1 MLNKLKS
8 FFQNRDAKDKLS
20 IIFDRSAIWALRI
33 LVFVF
38 PVFVLPWPTMPLE
51 SMKAHFVLIGALVV
65 FTFTAISV
73 ILALKYSIR
82 LHPIIYG
89 LFGFLAISAAS
100 ALFSGNQLTAFIGIG
115 GREMWSVITILGL
128 TLFAF
133 LIGTLT
139 RRQADFTALLWCLG
153 VGIAFSGIFE
163 LMQLAGK
170 FPYPFA
176 FTHQRIWTS
185 VGTPKVFAFIS
196 AMGAII
202 MLIYLRLEAKKINFS
217 VVTAISAILI
227 DFLVLLRIDF
237 YGAWL
242 FLALGALLFSLS
254 TLTAENKLV
263 FWDKY
268 LPIGIFLTA
277 LVFTMV
283 GSPLRRNII
292 PEFNLDL
299 PTSWNITSQ
308 SLNGNWFLGTG
319 PGTFEFSYS
328 RYRPTEFNS
337 GEFWNVRFDRPA
349 KHIMTILATMGSAGV
364 IAFLSPYA
372 VLLFVLWKKIRHAR
386 SRDPLPFWL
395 GSLAFLFLLSS
406 FFYAS
411 NLILV
416 WYSYAVL
423 GLTVATLGKDLEI
436 FKDSRKYR
444 FAVLGVISIMLV
456 FVLRLIIF
464 SSSSLFG
471 ESLLAR
477 ALSIKSSP
485 KERYNNLELA
495 WSYSSWEPRILR
507 SLSRAA
513 LQYANEMGRV
523 RDMDGAKIQ
532 KLLEKSTAS
541 VRRASEVDPG
551 DVENWLALGA
561 VYQNLL
567 PFIEGSGE
575 LVVRAYSEA
584 LSLEPSNP
592 LPRVEMGKSFLT
604 LGDRMRKDGMDK
616 DIVARIYQRAEEEF
630 IKALNLKADYAPIHF
645 YLGVIY
651 ERQGRDNDAILKLE
665 AVERFN
671 PSDAGVAYELGLLYL
686 KKGNLEKAKS
696 EFRRAISNLPAYS
709 DARWQLADVLLR
721 EGKPSEAI
729 AELQKI
735 LEYNPGNQNVIKA
748 IEEIKFGRSK
758 L

>member
-1 MLNKLKS
+1 MLNKIK
-8 FFQNRDAKDKLS
+8 FFFHNKESKDKLS
-20 IIFDRSAIWALRI
+20 QWFDRAAVWALRV

-38 PVFVLPWPTMPLE
+38 PIFVFPWPTMPLE
-51 SMKAHFVLIGALVV
+51 AMKAYFVLTGAFLV
-65 FTFTAISV
+65 FTLTAISTMLV
-73 ILALKYSIR
+73 SKYSIR

-89 LFGFLAISAAS
+89 LFGFLAVSAAS

-153 VGIAFSGIFE
+153 VGIALSGIFE
-163 LMQLAGK
+163 LLQLAGK

-202 MLIYLRLEAKKINFS
+202 TLIYLRLEAKKINFYF
-217 VVTAISAILI
+217 AAAMGAILI

-242 FLALGALLFSLS
+242 FLALGALLYSLS
-254 TLTAENKLV
+254 ALTAGNRLV
-263 FWDKY
+263 FWDRY

-277 LVFTMV
+277 IIFTMV

-292 PEFNLDL
+292 PEFNLDA
-299 PTSWNITSQ
+299 PTSWKITRE
-308 SLNGNWFLGTG
+308 SLSGNWFLGTG

-337 GEFWNVRFDRPA
+337 GKFWNVRFDRPA
-349 KHIMTILATMGSAGV
+349 KHLMTILATIGGLGV

-372 VLLFVLWKKIRHAR
+372 VLLFVFWKKIRQD

-395 GSLAFLFLLSS
+395 ISLVFLFLLSS

-411 NLILV
+411 NLTLV
-416 WYSYAVL
+416 WYSYVIL
-423 GLTVATLGKDLEI
+423 GLATAAFGHDFEI
-436 FKDSRKYR
+436 FKNSRKYR
-444 FAVLGVISIMLV
+444 FAVLGVISIILV

-477 ALSIKSSP
+477 ASSIKSSP
-485 KERYNNLELA
+485 EERYNNLESA
-495 WSYSSWEPRILR
+495 WSYNPREPRILR

-532 KLLEKSTAS
+532 KLLERSTAS

-575 LVVRAYSEA
+575 LVVRAYNEA

-592 LPRVEMGKSFLT
+592 LPRVEMGKSYLT
-604 LGDRMRKDGMDK
+604 LGDRMRKDGIDK

-651 ERQGRDNDAILKLE
+651 ERQGRDNDAMLKLE
-665 AVERFN
+665 AVEKFN

-686 KKGNLEKAKS
+686 KKGNLAKAKS

-709 DARWQLADVLLR
+709 DARWQLAGVLLR

-735 LEYNPGNQNVIKA
+735 LEYNPGNQNVTKA
-748 IEEIKFGRSK
+748 IEEIKFGRTR

>member
-1 MLNKLKS
+1 MLNKIKI
-8 FFQNRDAKDKLS
+8 FFQDKDSREKIS
-20 IIFDRSAIWALRI
+20 FGFERAAVWVLRV

-38 PVFVLPWPTMPLE
+38 PIFVFPWPTMPLE
-51 SMKAHFVLIGALVV
+51 TMKAYFVLMGALLV
-65 FTFTAISV
+65 FTLTAIST
-73 ILALKYSIR
+73 ILVSKYSIR

-89 LFGFLAISAAS
+89 LFGFLVISAAS
-100 ALFSGNQLTAFIGIG
+100 ALFSGNQSTAFIGIG

-139 RRQADFTALLWCLG
+139 RRHADFTALLWCLG

-163 LMQLAGK
+163 LLQLSGK
-170 FPYPFA
+170 FPYPLA

-202 MLIYLRLEAKKINFS
+202 TLIYLRLEAKKINFYFAA
-217 VVTAISAILI
+217 AIGAILI

-242 FLALGALLFSLS
+242 FLALGALLFSLPA
-254 TLTAENKLV
+254 LTAENRLV
-263 FWDKY
+263 FWDRY
-268 LPIGIFLTA
+268 LPIGIFFTA
-277 LVFTMV
+277 IIFTMV

-292 PEFNLDL
+292 PEFNLDT
-299 PTSWNITSQ
+299 PTSWKVSKQ
-308 SLNGNWFLGTG
+308 ALSGNWFLGTG

-337 GEFWNVRFDRPA
+337 GKFWNVRFDRPA
-349 KHIMTILATMGSAGV
+349 KHLMTILATIGSAGV

-372 VLLFVLWKKIRHAR
+372 VLLFVLWKKIRQA

-395 GSLAFLFLLSS
+395 ISLVFLFLLSS

-416 WYSYAVL
+416 WHSYVIL
-423 GLTVATLGKDLEI
+423 GLATAAFGHDFEI
-436 FKDSRKYR
+436 FKNSRKYR

-477 ALSIKSSP
+477 ASSIKSSP
-485 KERYNNLELA
+485 EERYNNLESA
-495 WSYSSWEPRILR
+495 WSYNPREPRILR

-532 KLLEKSTAS
+532 KLLERSTVS

-551 DVENWLALGA
+551 DVENWLTLGA

-575 LVVRAYSEA
+575 LVVRAYSQA

-592 LPRVEMGKSFLT
+592 LPRVEMGKSYLT
-604 LGDRMRKDGMDK
+604 LGDRMRKDGIDK

-645 YLGVIY
+645 YLGIIY
-651 ERQGRDNDAILKLE
+651 ERQGRDNDAMLKLE
-665 AVERFN
+665 AVEKFN

-686 KKGNLEKAKS
+686 KKGNLPKAKS

-709 DARWQLADVLLR
+709 DARWQLAGVLLR

-735 LEYNPGNQNVIKA
+735 LEYNPGNANVIKA
-748 IEEIKFGRSK
+748 IEEIKLGRK
-758 L
+758 RL